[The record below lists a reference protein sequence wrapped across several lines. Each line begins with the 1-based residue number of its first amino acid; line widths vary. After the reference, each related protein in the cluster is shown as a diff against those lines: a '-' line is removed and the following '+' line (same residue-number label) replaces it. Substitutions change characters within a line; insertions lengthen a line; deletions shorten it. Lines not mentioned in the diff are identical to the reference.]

1 MQSILKGVLDF
12 QQGAYRDHAS
22 LFTALAHG
30 QSPDVMFIG
39 CADSRVDPNALTQS
53 LPGELFVCRNAGNI
67 VPPHSHHACGE
78 TASLEYAL
86 AVLGVSHIIVCG
98 HSDCG
103 AMKGAL
109 NPDAL
114 HDLPHVHDW
123 IDHSRAA
130 VEAVRAVKGKADI
143 EDLDAVIEQNV
154 ILQLRHIRTHPVAA
168 ARIAGGQLTLH
179 GWVFDI
185 GSGTVIAYDDHSNG
199 FLPIAERY
207 ADLSATAAAS
217 S

>member
-1 MQSILKGVLDF
+1 MQNVIKGAIEF
-12 QQGAYRDHAS
+12 RQGAHRDHES
-22 LFTALAHG
+22 LFAELAHG

-39 CADSRVDPNALTQS
+39 CADSRVDPSLLTRTG
-53 LPGELFVCRNAGNI
+53 PGELFVCRNAGNI
-67 VPPHSHHACGE
+67 VPPHSQHACGE
-78 TASLEYAL
+78 TASLEYAV
-86 AVLGVSHIIVCG
+86 AVLGVSHIVVCG

-130 VEAVRAVKGKADI
+130 VEAVRAIKGKADV
-143 EDLDAVIEQNV
+143 EDLDDVIEQNV
-154 ILQLRHIRTHPVAA
+154 LLQLQHIRTHPVAA
-168 ARIAGGQLTLH
+168 ARIASGQLTLH

-185 GSGTVIAYDDHSNG
+185 GSGAITAYDDTKSG
-199 FLPIAERY
+199 FVPIADCY
-207 ADLSATAAAS
+207 ADLFDSAAVST
-217 S
+217 